1 MTGAKN
7 GPSAKKT
14 EIALVLQGGG
24 ALGAYEYGAILG
36 LFDAMDAEENKGRQI
51 VLKIVTGVSIG
62 AINAACIVGASDRN
76 DARKRLCE
84 LWNDF
89 MIRAPFLSG
98 DIALLGVPNFYKF
111 WPSWTALYD
120 TEQLLTTLPKHVC
133 FETLN
138 ASNTA
143 FVVTAV
149 DVESGQLKWFA
160 NRKVGKIEPTTIGPR
175 HVLASGSLAPQFPW
189 TDIADGAEERHYWD
203 GGIVD
208 NTPLGAAIDG
218 FTSEDGIDRLLVV
231 MNLFPVKA
239 KLPMSLAQVN
249 DRVNQLRFGNRL
261 RQDAENAGLINDLIS
276 TIELL
281 APYAPP
287 QLQGEI
293 TKKYAAYKQVKT
305 IEVSLSGDKTYSDMD
320 GFRDFSS
327 RGIRWRR
334 DEGRDIAHPKLT
346 DAFNNRLAA

>member
-1 MTGAKN
+1 MTEA
-7 GPSAKKT
+7 PQEM

-36 LFDAMDAEENKGRQI
+36 MFDAMDAEKEKGRQI
-51 VLKIVTGVSIG
+51 ALKAVTGVSIG

-76 DARKRLCE
+76 DARKRLGE

-120 TEQLLTTLPKHVC
+120 TDQLLTTLPKHVC
-133 FETLN
+133 FATLN
-138 ASNTA
+138 ASKTA

-149 DVESGQLKWFA
+149 DIESGELKWFA
-160 NRKVGKIEPTTIGPR
+160 NQKVGRIGPTKIEPK
-175 HVLASGSLAPQFPW
+175 HVLASGSLAPQFPR

-208 NTPLGAAIDG
+208 NTPLGAAIDA
-218 FTSEDGIDRLLVV
+218 FSPEDGVDRLLVV

-239 KLPMSLAQVN
+239 KLPTSFAQVN

-261 RQDAENAGLINDLIS
+261 RQDAKNARLIDDMIS

-287 QLQGEI
+287 QLQKEVNE
-293 TKKYAAYKQVKT
+293 KYDTYKRVKT
-305 IEVSLSGDKTYSDMD
+305 LEVSLSGDENYSDAD
-320 GFRDFSS
+320 GFRDFSCQ
-327 RGIRWRR
+327 GINARR
-334 DEGRDIAHPKLT
+334 DKGHDIAFPKLT
-346 DAFNNRLAA
+346 DAFSNLPAA